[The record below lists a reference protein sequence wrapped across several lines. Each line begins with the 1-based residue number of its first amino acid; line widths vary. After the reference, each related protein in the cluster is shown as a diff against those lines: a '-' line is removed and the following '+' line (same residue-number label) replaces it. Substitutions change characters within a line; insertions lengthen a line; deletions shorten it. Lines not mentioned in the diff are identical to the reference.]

1 MAYTNTGAGM
11 HRIIDPV
18 DGETYLYA
26 MSFPDQAQRIFAAF
40 DQPDLKAPVTLT
52 VTAPEHWTVAANGM
66 LAATPRPG
74 RWEFA
79 PTPPLA
85 TYVVSL
91 IAGPWHVRR
100 GAHGRDAPIVGDV
113 TSAQITPRQAAGA
126 GGGAGVRTAL
136 AVVGLGSRSGGRH
149 PAGRN
154 HGWHLRPDPPR
165 ASGRGERGG

>member
-1 MAYTNTGAGM
+1 M

-18 DGETYLYA
+18 DREIYLYA

-40 DQPDLKAPVTLT
+40 DQPDLRAPVTLT

-74 RWEFA
+74 RWEFV

-100 GAHGRDAPIVGDV
+100 GRTGVTLRLWATSPLPRSRLGRRLGRAVGPGCEQHWPW
-113 TSAQITPRQAAGA
+113 SA
-126 GGGAGVRTAL
+126 
-136 AVVGLGSRSGGRH
+136 
-149 PAGRN
+149 
-154 HGWHLRPDPPR
+154 
-165 ASGRGERGG
+165 